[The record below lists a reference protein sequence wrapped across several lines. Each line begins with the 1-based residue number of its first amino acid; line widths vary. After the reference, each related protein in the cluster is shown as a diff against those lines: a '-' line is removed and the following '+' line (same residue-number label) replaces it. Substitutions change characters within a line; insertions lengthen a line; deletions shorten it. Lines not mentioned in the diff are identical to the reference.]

1 MASGYIYC
9 FSNESMS
16 DVYKIGHTT
25 RSPIMRLKDDNSS
38 DTWRPPNLYK
48 LEFAKLVENC
58 KEKETMVHNLL
69 EKCNSRISS
78 NREFFRTS
86 LDNIKDIFDR
96 MDGEWYD
103 KALDSEYKQDVLEKK
118 LLNNDVTNKT
128 KNITPTVISTTDQEN
143 NAITCSVCSKIYKN
157 LITYN
162 KHISLNRCH
171 VKVIDNICK
180 YCNNVFKTKQNKQKH
195 ELRCSANK
203 TGKIEANM
211 KIISKA
217 ISEIKSISGALTADL
232 DLYSNN
238 QL

>member
-16 DVYKIGHTT
+16 GVYKIGFTT
-25 RSPIMRLKDDNSS
+25 RSPIIRLKDANSS

-48 LEFAKLVENC
+48 LEFAKLVKNC

-69 EKCNSRISS
+69 EKFNTRVSS

-86 LDNIKDIFDR
+86 LDNIKDIFD
-96 MDGEWYD
+96 MIDGEWYN
-103 KALDSEYKQDVLEKK
+103 KASDNDYKQDVL
-118 LLNNDVTNKT
+118 NNVISNKT
-128 KNITPTVISTTDQEN
+128 KNITPTVISTSDQEN

-162 KHISLNRCH
+162 KHISLNRCQ
-171 VKVIDNICK
+171 VKVFDNICK
-180 YCNNVFKTKQNKQKH
+180 YCNSIFKTKQNKQKH
-195 ELRCSANK
+195 ELSCSSNK
-203 TGKIEANM
+203 TGIIEAKM

-217 ISEIKSISGALTADL
+217 ISEIKIITETDT
-232 DLYSNN
+232 DLYCKN